1 MSLISNVLDLV
12 GLGGITG
19 IDILFAV
26 MALIGTVLF
35 LIYFILILIGGV
47 ADGVLEVAGF
57 DADFDMG
64 AEGIFHMLT
73 IQGILSFIMM
83 FGISGLA
90 VTQSDGGDLLAIAVA
105 VVSGIFSMWIIGKVF
120 QVMKSLEV
128 DGTVKHSLAVGAQ
141 GKVYMTIEA
150 GQTGQV
156 QVEFQNA
163 MRTCDAVLEDEKWS
177 LGTGKFVEVVK
188 VIGETLVVKPLS
200 VASVMAEEE

>member
-47 ADGVLEVAGF
+47 ADGVLGVAGF

-105 VVSGIFSMWIIGKVF
+105 VISGIFSMWIIGKVF

-141 GKVYMTIEA
+141 GKVYMEIKA

-177 LGTGKFVEVVK
+177 LDTGKFAELVK
-188 VIGETLVVKPLS
+188 VFGWTLFVKPLF
-200 VASVMAEEE
+200 VPCVMAVED

>member
-128 DGTVKHSLAVGAQ
+128 DSTVKHSLAVGAQ
-141 GKVYMTIEA
+141 GKVYMEIKA

-177 LGTGKFVEVVK
+177 LDTGKFVEVVK

>member
-64 AEGIFHMLT
+64 AEGIFHKLT

-128 DGTVKHSLAVGAQ
+128 DSTVKHSLAVGAQ
-141 GKVYMTIEA
+141 GKVYMEIKA

-177 LGTGKFVEVVK
+177 LDTGKFVEVVK

>member
-35 LIYFILILIGGV
+35 LIYFILIMIGGV

-105 VVSGIFSMWIIGKVF
+105 AISGIFSMWIIGKVF

-141 GKVYMTIEA
+141 GKVYMEIKA

-177 LGTGKFVEVVK
+177 LDTGKFVEVVK

>member
-1 MSLISNVLDLV
+1 MSLISTLLDLV

-26 MALIGTVLF
+26 MAMIGTFLF
-35 LIYFILILIGGV
+35 LIYFVLILVGGLAGGALDIV
-47 ADGVLEVAGF
+47 GF
-57 DADFDMG
+57 DTDFDMG

-83 FGISGLA
+83 FGIAGLA
-90 VTQSDGGDLLAIAVA
+90 VTQSNGTDLLAIFVA
-105 VVSGIFSMWIIGKVF
+105 IISGVSSMWVIGKVF

-128 DGTVKHSLAVGAQ
+128 DGTVKHSLSIGAQ
-141 GKVYMTIEA
+141 GKVYMEIRA
-150 GQTGQV
+150 GETGQV

-177 LGTGKFVEVVK
+177 LKTGKFVEVVNA
-188 VIGETLVVKPLS
+188 IGETLVVKPLTMS
-200 VASVMAEEE
+200 EVMAEEE

>member
-141 GKVYMTIEA
+141 GKVYMTFEA

-177 LGTGKFVEVVK
+177 LDTGKFVEVVK

>member
-35 LIYFILILIGGV
+35 LIYFILILVGGV

-163 MRTCDAVLEDEKWS
+163 MRTCDAVLEAEKWS
-177 LGTGKFVEVVK
+177 LDTGKFVEVVK

>member
-12 GLGGITG
+12 GLGGITS

-47 ADGVLEVAGF
+47 ADGALEIAGF
-57 DADFDMG
+57 DTDFDMG

-105 VVSGIFSMWIIGKVF
+105 VISGIFSMWIIGKVF

-128 DGTVKHSLAVGAQ
+128 DSTVKHSLAVGAQ
-141 GKVYMTIEA
+141 GKVYMEIKA

-177 LGTGKFVEVVK
+177 LKTGKFVEVVK

>member
-1 MSLISNVLDLV
+1 MSLISTLLDLV

-26 MALIGTVLF
+26 MAMIGTFLF
-35 LIYFILILIGGV
+35 LIYFVLILVGGLAGGALDIV
-47 ADGVLEVAGF
+47 GF
-57 DADFDMG
+57 DTDFDMG

-83 FGISGLA
+83 FGIAGLA
-90 VTQSDGGDLLAIAVA
+90 VTQSNGTDLLAIFVA
-105 VVSGIFSMWIIGKVF
+105 IVSGVSSMWVIGKVF

-128 DGTVKHSLAVGAQ
+128 DGTVKHSLSIGAQ
-141 GKVYMTIEA
+141 GKVYMEIRA
-150 GQTGQV
+150 GETGQV

-177 LGTGKFVEVVK
+177 LKTGKFVEVVNA
-188 VIGETLVVKPLS
+188 IGETLVVKPLTMS
-200 VASVMAEEE
+200 EVMAEEE

>member
-141 GKVYMTIEA
+141 GKVYMEIKA

>member
-1 MSLISNVLDLV
+1 
-12 GLGGITG
+12 
-19 IDILFAV
+19 
-26 MALIGTVLF
+26 
-35 LIYFILILIGGV
+35 
-47 ADGVLEVAGF
+47 
-57 DADFDMG
+57 
-64 AEGIFHMLT
+64 
-73 IQGILSFIMM
+73 MM

-141 GKVYMTIEA
+141 GKVYMKIEA

-177 LGTGKFVEVVK
+177 LDTGKFVEVVK

>member
-47 ADGVLEVAGF
+47 ADGALEIAGF
-57 DADFDMG
+57 DTDFDMG

-105 VVSGIFSMWIIGKVF
+105 VISGIFSMWIIGKVF

-128 DGTVKHSLAVGAQ
+128 DSTVKHSLAVGAQ
-141 GKVYMTIEA
+141 GKVYMEIKA

-177 LGTGKFVEVVK
+177 LKTGKFVEVVK